1 MVTHLLGGPLSEPIV
16 GDDDRA
22 AISVGQ
28 QVLGGI
34 LVGGRQGIAVGIV
47 KSAGRGGCGVV
58 VGSVQKIE
66 GQVLRRHT
74 GRWGGQSR
82 RAV

>member
-22 AISVGQ
+22 VVSVGQ

-34 LVGGRQGIAVGIV
+34 LSRVESKPASEDRIKTSQSEAWWFI
-47 KSAGRGGCGVV
+47 SF
-58 VGSVQKIE
+58 
-66 GQVLRRHT
+66 LRF
-74 GRWGGQSR
+74 GANGLAAS
-82 RAV
+82 